1 MDLSILQIHSEI
13 ISSLNPNPELLVTK
27 SKHKGTRKLSQHEK
41 FRKAILLTSELAS
54 VVSMAS
60 SIHFRRRMKLLQD
73 LTNHWKCGE
82 EVGLK
87 EIDDGNQVIRNINGL
102 INTFHPHLF
111 LSYSLLF

>member
-1 MDLSILQIHSEI
+1 M
-13 ISSLNPNPELLVTK
+13 
-27 SKHKGTRKLSQHEK
+27 
-41 FRKAILLTSELAS
+41 LTSELAS

-60 SIHFRRRMKLLQD
+60 SIHFRRRIKLLQD